1 MTVETEEYTA
11 PVAPATWAPL
21 DLTNVLNGT
30 LVLRQPTLMPRTD
43 GHCLLYPGMVHS
55 MQGESE
61 SGKSMLAQAEAAR
74 TIHAGNLVLYID
86 HESDQVTVVN
96 RLLKLGATPEDIRH
110 GLDYVRPEAHP
121 MAATADTVAW
131 QALLAKPYALAIIDG
146 VTEAF
151 SIFGVKSNDNDE
163 VTSWGRH
170 VPRTIADRTGAAV
183 VVIDHVTKS
192 AEGRGRFAIG
202 AQAKMSYLTG
212 ASYGV
217 EVIKPLGVGMRGEL
231 SIRVG
236 KDRPGLVR
244 PQSGTYRAGDRTQ
257 QAAIAIID
265 STDGETIQY
274 TLEPPRATDPTGQHN
289 TFRFTYFM
297 EAISRLL
304 EDAGKPVS
312 KRGIRAAV
320 KGDNG
325 KLDEALAS
333 LITEGYA
340 TTTPQGTTS
349 AKPYRQTDDPQSDKY
364 DPTTMGLL

>member
-1 MTVETEEYTA
+1 MTVETEAEEYTA
-11 PVAPATWAPL
+11 PPAPATWAPL
-21 DLTNVLNGT
+21 DLTDVLNGT
-30 LVLRQPTLMPRTD
+30 MVLRPPTLMPRTD

-61 SGKSMLAQAEAAR
+61 SGKSMLAQAEVAR

-86 HESDQVTVVN
+86 HESDQVTVVS
-96 RLLKLGATPEDIRH
+96 RLLKLGATPDDIRH

-121 MAATADTVAW
+121 MVATADIVAW
-131 QALLAKPYALAIIDG
+131 NALLARPYALAIIDG

-163 VTSWGRH
+163 VTTWGRH

-192 AEGRGRFAIG
+192 ADGRGRFAIG

-212 ASYGV
+212 ASYGI
-217 EVIKPLGVGMRGEL
+217 EVLKPLGVGMRGEL

-244 PQSGTYRAGDRTQ
+244 PQAGTYRPSDRTQ

-274 TLEPPRATDPTGQHN
+274 TLEPPRLTSDDGDFKPTHVMDQVEAYIKDSPNPPSFNSINAGVVGKRATIQ
-289 TFRFTYFM
+289 
-297 EAISRLL
+297 EAIAGLIAEGRIRTEHGPNNTTRHHIL
-304 EDAGKPVS
+304 EPQ
-312 KRGIRAAV
+312 
-320 KGDNG
+320 
-325 KLDEALAS
+325 
-333 LITEGYA
+333 
-340 TTTPQGTTS
+340 TTLQTT
-349 AKPYRQTDDPQSDKY
+349 
-364 DPTTMGLL
+364 